1 MGQICS
7 STSKPTPSP
16 PASPRFTRLSSPR
29 ASISREPTDARQTL
43 LSTCVGAVASGC
55 ERLDVAS
62 LPHDLAQLVFER
74 LQEAGHA
81 TMCLLRRFHPGALD
95 RAAFDL
101 WGEVLDDA
109 WLAQLGRQSRL
120 RELLMPNCTLV
131 RGDRLHLWPCQP
143 CEV

>member
-81 TMCLLRRFHPGALD
+81 TTGLLRRLDHGALD
-95 RAAFDL
+95 RAALDL
-101 WGEVLDDA
+101 EVPDDA

-120 RELLMPNCTLV
+120 RELLVPNCTLV
-131 RGDRLHLWPCQP
+131 RDPRLALCTCQP